1 MKDEKSIEVKIEE
14 AREILRAF
22 ELNVSNSPV
31 VPLTLLALCNV
42 KPDSLWN
49 DADRRSMT
57 LVKDILEFVNQ
68 NYKSYQTGSR
78 ESFRKDALGPLIE
91 MGVVDFNPDNPNLAP
106 QSSNTHY
113 AISLVALNTIRKFK
127 TDEWITALDTYLK
140 IRNQNPLQ
148 RECATRL
155 QSINLSNYK
164 SIRKDKIS
172 LGRFNVFIGANG
184 CGKTNIL
191 EAIAVAGAFNC
202 NDLTYEG
209 LYSRGVRMAR
219 PNLLISSFAANDNNS
234 IDLTLD
240 FLIDKTSETY
250 SCALVPTNIN
260 DVYTKWANLV
270 ESDGASSQIL
280 AMFSEITRD
289 FPGLSGEAL
298 LDIAKKR
305 LDTKGRSEN
314 ETKFGKALIDYS
326 IYDLNTKSL
335 RGISPSDSKKTPLGL
350 NGEGLDLLISSFT
363 AKERKKVVDTV
374 SSLFDWLSEIIS
386 DKDDRYKNSGLKP
399 GRSISTLFFKDRFMD
414 GKNNLLS
421 AENSN
426 EGILHVLFYLA
437 LFISDKTPSI
447 FAIDNIEK
455 ALNPILCQ
463 RLIKL
468 LAKMAE
474 ENNKQ
479 VLITTHNPAVL
490 DGMNLLDDE
499 QRLFEVYRNDDGH
512 TVTKRIKFK
521 SDLTDKTG
529 KLSQMWLNGVFGTQ
543 PANF

>member
-1 MKDEKSIEVKIEE
+1 MKDEKIIEAKIDE
-14 AREILRAF
+14 AKEILRAF

-31 VPLTLLALCNV
+31 VPLTLLALCNI
-42 KPDSLWN
+42 KPDDIWN
-49 DADRRSMT
+49 VAERRSMT
-57 LVKDILEFVNQ
+57 LVKGILEFVNQ

-78 ESFRKDALGPLIE
+78 ESFRKEALAPLIE

-113 AISLVALNTIRKFK
+113 AISLVALNTIRKFN
-127 TDEWITALDTYLK
+127 TDEWAVALETYLK
-140 IRNQNPLQ
+140 IRDQNPIERKCTTL
-148 RECATRL
+148 L
-155 QSINLSNYK
+155 KSIGLSNYK
-164 SIRKDKIS
+164 SIRKDKIL

-191 EAIAVAGAFNC
+191 EAVAVAGAFNC

-209 LYSRGVRMAR
+209 LYGRGVRMAR
-219 PNLLISSFAANDNNS
+219 PNLLISSFAENDNSS
-234 IDLTLD
+234 IDLALN
-240 FLIDKTSETY
+240 FLTNEISETY

-270 ESDGASSQIL
+270 ESDETSNHIL
-280 AMFSEITRD
+280 SIFSEITRD

-305 LDTKGRSEN
+305 LDAKGLNDSDN
-314 ETKFGKALIDYS
+314 KFGKTLIDYS

-335 RGISPSDSKKTPLGL
+335 RGISPSESKKTPLGL

-363 AKERKKVVDTV
+363 GKERKKVVDAV
-374 SSLFDWLSEIIS
+374 CSLFDWLSEIIS
-386 DKDDRYKNSGLKP
+386 DKDDKYKNSGLKP
-399 GRSISTLFFKDRFMD
+399 GRSTSTLFFKDRFMD
-414 GKNNLLS
+414 RKNNLLS

-437 LFISDKTPSI
+437 LFISDKTPNL

-463 RLIKL
+463 RLIKQ

-474 ENNKQ
+474 EHNKQ

-499 QRLFEVYRNDDGH
+499 QRLFEVYRNDAGH

-521 SDLTDKTG
+521 SDLTNKTG
-529 KLSQMWLNGVFGTQ
+529 KLSQMWLNGVLGAQ